1 MAKAAGNS
9 TEPHAGVAA
18 IVIAPSDGGA
28 TRAPLVAFVD
38 RLESVGVP
46 VSIVEDLAGAVEE
59 FPKHEVPPAV
69 LLDLRW
75 LPGAEVE
82 DLRKASDLIRR
93 AASVLAHTTPIAI
106 TSDADRRMILACM
119 RAGAGDVIDL
129 AIEGTATARAVVQ
142 RICVRQRDRKAERE
156 AIEKQRH
163 VIEEMLKDLIR
174 TERRTIDAEE
184 ALAAVRASG
193 ELSGGTEMRPPAVL
207 LVEHERA
214 VADELCDLLEA
225 AGVATFAYVT
235 GEEALREVR
244 TLAETTGLDLAL
256 VAAQL
261 PGIDGLE
268 TVRRL
273 RDTIPGLPAFLMTAV
288 QDAELATQ
296 AADLGVV
303 GFVQK
308 PFDDVDDVVA
318 RLAQLAQESLQR
330 TREHVYLM
338 RIKERHE
345 SVLERYR
352 ALPREP

>member
-1 MAKAAGNS
+1 MARAAGNS
-9 TEPHAGVAA
+9 TESQAPVAA
-18 IVIAPSDGGA
+18 IVIAPGGGDA
-28 TRAPLVAFVD
+28 LRGTLSAFLS
-38 RLESVGVP
+38 RLESVGVA
-46 VSIVEDLAGAVEE
+46 VEVVEDLAGAAEV
-59 FPKHEVPPAV
+59 FPQQEVPPAV
-69 LLDLRW
+69 LIDLRW

-82 DLRKASDLIRR
+82 DLRKASELIKRT
-93 AASVLAHTTPIAI
+93 ASVCAHSLPIAL
-106 TSDADRRMILACM
+106 TNEADRRMILACI

-129 AIEGTATARAVVQ
+129 ALEGTATARAVVQ
-142 RICVRQRDRKAERE
+142 RITARQRERKADRE
-156 AIEKQRH
+156 TLAKQRH
-163 VIEEMLKDLIR
+163 MIEDMLKDLIR

-184 ALAAVRASG
+184 ALAAVRTTG
-193 ELSGGTEMRPPAVL
+193 ELPSGSEIRPPAVL

-214 VADELCDLLEA
+214 VADELADLLEE

-268 TVRRL
+268 TVKRL
-273 RDTIPGLPAFLMTAV
+273 RASIPGLPAFLMTAV
-288 QDAELATQ
+288 QDAELATR

-308 PFDDVDDVVA
+308 PLHDVDEVVR
-318 RLAQLAQESLQR
+318 RLAQLAMESLQR
-330 TREHVYLM
+330 TREHGYLM

-345 SVLERYR
+345 RVLERYR